1 MSRAGVVVQ
10 NLGLWARALSTS
22 TAAAAVSTTS
32 TQPGGA
38 LGFMGKKMAVPPM
51 NVPLEGVDRIMPAPV
66 STSTPPTEMSS
77 LANGVRIGVQ
87 DVMV

>member
-1 MSRAGVVVQ
+1 MSRAGLVVQ
-10 NLGLWARALSTS
+10 HLGLWARALSTS
-22 TAAAAVSTTS
+22 TAAAAVPATA

-51 NVPLEGVDRIMPAPV
+51 NVPLEGVDPIKPAPV
-66 STSTPPTEMSS
+66 SPSTPPTETSS
-77 LANGVRIGVQ
+77 LANGVRIGAQ